1 MPATTAGLAPAVV
14 FVSVSTRVRLPP
26 GHRRRTAA
34 SGRPG
39 RCAGRRDRYAIVE
52 VSPGFPEDVPDDF
65 AWLTLAQLTTL
76 LAHGNYLN
84 MELRTLAACALTLQ

>member
-1 MPATTAGLAPAVV
+1 
-14 FVSVSTRVRLPP
+14 
-26 GHRRRTAA
+26 
-34 SGRPG
+34 
-39 RCAGRRDRYAIVE
+39 VE

-65 AWLTLAQLTTL
+65 AWLTLAQLTTP